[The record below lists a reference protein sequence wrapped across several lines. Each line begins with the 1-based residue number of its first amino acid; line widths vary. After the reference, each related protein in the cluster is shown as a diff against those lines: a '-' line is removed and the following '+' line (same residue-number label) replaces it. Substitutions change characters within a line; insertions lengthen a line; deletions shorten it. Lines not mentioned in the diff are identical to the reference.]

1 MERKRYGC
9 VKDLVKFEI
18 FKYILVEW
26 FCGEKKMG
34 EFFVKCVVDNIIL

>member
-26 FCGEKKMG
+26 FCGKSGG
-34 EFFVKCVVDNIIL
+34 ENFLLNV